1 MHQAQEDLY
10 MLFCAS
16 NECTSKVLKTLVD
29 DYRAALYSYNTMIK
43 KYGVYLK
50 PIHIVVKKTSEG
62 AKVYHYYGKY
72 WYKVVY
78 SNGRL
83 RWVYIGREKPFPEI
97 PNPPLNPIIAVKI
110 INRDNDISCIYVD
123 KMNLLEEITQYIKE
137 AIIKAGCINS
147 TAENLT

>member
-1 MHQAQEDLY
+1 MQEDLY

-16 NECTSKVLKTLVD
+16 RECTSKVLKTLVD
-29 DYRAALYSYNTMIK
+29 EYRTTLYSYNTMIK

-83 RWVYIGREKPFPEI
+83 RWVYIGREKPFPWI
-97 PNPPLNPIIAVKI
+97 PNPPLNPITTVKI
-110 INRDNDISCIYVD
+110 INRGSDTSCIYVD
-123 KMNLLEEITQYIKE
+123 KINLLEKITQYVKE
-137 AIIKAGCINS
+137 AIIKVGCVNSISENS
-147 TAENLT
+147 T